1 MLVVCS
7 TRALFEMIVPLSV
20 DVKLSALSSSSSHI
34 NLERD
39 VKQSTHWSKSV
50 SNVIFG
56 AVVCPYR
63 RFRVGWRLGD
73 RLTSCPQEPQIAYKS
88 SYEGPMR
95 RLVRIRIRRGV
106 KSYIEPSIKGWRCK
120 RSLQLWKLFNDSGS
134 RAHNLCDMGVVFHQL
149 NYQTNWEP
157 VILLA
162 IFLSYLKQ
170 DFYLVYL
177 LGLTNNRI
185 DLNSL
190 LGVYVVLGAG
200 LVLAFLTLIA
210 EILLKRKRKQR

>member
-1 MLVVCS
+1 MLW
-7 TRALFEMIVPLSV
+7 
-20 DVKLSALSSSSSHI
+20 SALT
-34 NLERD
+34 D
-39 VKQSTHWSKSV
+39 VSGLGEGWAMGWPPVHKSLKLL
-50 SNVIFG
+50 IK
-56 AVVCPYR
+56 A
-63 RFRVGWRLGD
+63 
-73 RLTSCPQEPQIAYKS
+73 

-95 RLVRIRIRRGV
+95 RLARIRIRRGV

-210 EILLKRKRKQR
+210 EILLKRKRSKDNQEFEKGVSPKKTCV

>member
-1 MLVVCS
+1 
-7 TRALFEMIVPLSV
+7 
-20 DVKLSALSSSSSHI
+20 
-34 NLERD
+34 
-39 VKQSTHWSKSV
+39 
-50 SNVIFG
+50 
-56 AVVCPYR
+56 
-63 RFRVGWRLGD
+63 
-73 RLTSCPQEPQIAYKS
+73 
-88 SYEGPMR
+88 
-95 RLVRIRIRRGV
+95 
-106 KSYIEPSIKGWRCK
+106 
-120 RSLQLWKLFNDSGS
+120 
-134 RAHNLCDMGVVFHQL
+134 MGVVFHQL

-162 IFLSYLKQ
+162 IFLCYLKQ